1 MQGQPYGFFFLPE
14 AKCVPVGDARA
25 VHLIRPVVHVGW
37 PDPLPQERAKM
48 AANAGREEK
57 IYA

>member
-1 MQGQPYGFFFLPE
+1 MQSRRDGFFFLTG
-14 AKCVPVGDARA
+14 AKYLSALHRTPLFGYVGDPAN
-25 VHLIRPVVHVGW
+25 
-37 PDPLPQERAKM
+37 LPQERAKM

>member
-1 MQGQPYGFFFLPE
+1 MRLAAY
-14 AKCVPVGDARA
+14 VGD
-25 VHLIRPVVHVGW
+25 P
-37 PDPLPQERAKM
+37 PTLPQERAKM

>member
-1 MQGQPYGFFFLPE
+1 MPGRRDGFFFLPE
-14 AKCVPVGDARA
+14 AKCVSGRYIRIVRA
-25 VHLIRPVVHVGW
+25 TRLDGYVCP
-37 PDPLPQERAKM
+37 PATLPQERAM